1 MEKSFFMER
10 KGEERRG
17 KIMLEK
23 LFHLKENKTSV
34 RTELIAGLTTFL
46 AMAYI
51 LGVNPSVLG
60 DAGMD
65 VSSVFLATALSA
77 AVASVIMGLLANYPV
92 ALAAGMGVN
101 ALFAY
106 TVCGQMG
113 YSWSA
118 ALAGVFISG
127 VIFILISVTGVRKM
141 IINAIPVQMKLA
153 IGAGIGFF
161 IAFVGLKNAG
171 IVVANESTFVAIGNF
186 SDPTVLLA
194 LFGFLITLLLVIR
207 KVPAAVFVGM
217 VITALIG
224 IVAGTVFH
232 IEGMPSLPDGSF
244 ITTNFHMEGAGAFM
258 NGFGELFA
266 DPAKSLV
273 MIFSFLFVDFFDTAG
288 TLVAIGSKIGLVN
301 PQTGE
306 LKNAERALLADAIGT
321 VFGAA
326 VGTSTV
332 TSFVESSSGVGV
344 GGRTGLTAVT
354 TGVLFLLSILIS
366 PLILSAV
373 TNAVTAPALVVVGVM
388 MAQQLKSIDWED
400 MMIAAA
406 AFVTIIVMVLGYSI
420 SNGIA
425 FGFIVYT
432 IGMIGAGKTKDI
444 HPTVWVLDVI
454 FLIYFWVTFA

>member
-1 MEKSFFMER
+1 MER

-194 LFGFLITLLLVIR
+194 LLGILITLLLVIR

-224 IVAGTVFH
+224 IVAGAVFH

>member
-171 IVVANESTFVAIGNF
+171 IVVASESTFVTIGNF

-194 LFGFLITLLLVIR
+194 LLGILITLLLVIR

-224 IVAGTVFH
+224 IVAGAVFH

>member
-1 MEKSFFMER
+1 
-10 KGEERRG
+10 
-17 KIMLEK
+17 MLEK

-194 LFGFLITLLLVIR
+194 LLGILITLLLVIR

-420 SNGIA
+420 SNGIT

>member
-1 MEKSFFMER
+1 
-10 KGEERRG
+10 
-17 KIMLEK
+17 MLEK

-194 LFGFLITLLLVIR
+194 LLGILITLLLVIR

-224 IVAGTVFH
+224 IVAGAVFH

>member
-1 MEKSFFMER
+1 
-10 KGEERRG
+10 
-17 KIMLEK
+17 MLEK

-194 LFGFLITLLLVIR
+194 LFGILITLLLVIR

-224 IVAGTVFH
+224 IVAGAVFH

-366 PLILSAV
+366 PLILGAV

>member
-194 LFGFLITLLLVIR
+194 LFGILITLLLVIR

-224 IVAGTVFH
+224 IVAGAVFH

-432 IGMIGAGKTKDI
+432 IGMIGAGKTKDS

>member
-23 LFHLKENKTSV
+23 LFHLKENKTSM

-194 LFGFLITLLLVIR
+194 LFGILITLLLVIR

-244 ITTNFHMEGAGAFM
+244 ITTNFHMEGTGAFM

>member
-1 MEKSFFMER
+1 
-10 KGEERRG
+10 
-17 KIMLEK
+17 MLEK

-65 VSSVFLATALSA
+65 VSSVFPATALSA

-194 LFGFLITLLLVIR
+194 LLGILITLLLVIR

-224 IVAGTVFH
+224 SVAGAVFH

>member
-1 MEKSFFMER
+1 
-10 KGEERRG
+10 
-17 KIMLEK
+17 MLEK

-194 LFGFLITLLLVIR
+194 LLGILITLLLVIR

-224 IVAGTVFH
+224 IVAGAVFH
-232 IEGMPSLPDGSF
+232 IEGMPSLPDCSF

>member
-1 MEKSFFMER
+1 
-10 KGEERRG
+10 
-17 KIMLEK
+17 MLEK

-171 IVVANESTFVAIGNF
+171 LVVASESTFVAIGNF

-194 LFGFLITLLLVIR
+194 LLGILITLLLVIR

-224 IVAGTVFH
+224 IVAGAVFH

-301 PQTGE
+301 SQTGE

>member
-194 LFGFLITLLLVIR
+194 LFGILITLLLVIR

-224 IVAGTVFH
+224 IVAGAVFH

-432 IGMIGAGKTKDI
+432 IGMIGAGKAKDI

>member
-1 MEKSFFMER
+1 
-10 KGEERRG
+10 
-17 KIMLEK
+17 MLEK

-101 ALFAY
+101 VLFAY

-194 LFGFLITLLLVIR
+194 LFGILITLLLVIR

-224 IVAGTVFH
+224 IVAGAVFH

>member
-23 LFHLKENKTSV
+23 LFHLKENKTSM

-194 LFGFLITLLLVIR
+194 LFGILITLLLVIR